1 MEREVTN
8 GHVSGKNIS
17 PFIIGNFCG
26 EILESYSL
34 YMKGTV
40 LDSTV
45 KMHGHA
51 GSLRETVHFQYFDMN
66 FESKKAFDKK
76 TEELTKLKKSEK
88 FCNFLT
94 SQLLNEKCNGQPIDA
109 LLIRPIQRIPSLL
122 LLYKGMPHTVCF
134 QFRQVSTNRGR
145 VYNLRRSRNA

>member
-1 MEREVTN
+1 MAAELGCRV
-8 GHVSGKNIS
+8 HRRRI
-17 PFIIGNFCG
+17 
-26 EILESYSL
+26 
-34 YMKGTV
+34 
-40 LDSTV
+40 
-45 KMHGHA
+45 
-51 GSLRETVHFQYFDMN
+51 VHFEPVHFEGPSN

-122 LLYKGMPHTVCF
+122 LLYKGTLK
-134 QFRQVSTNRGR
+134 NGIR
-145 VYNLRRSRNA
+145 VPVELGEP